1 MGTLTW
7 KTLVIKLSNASGT
20 LTDVSCNTNSWALR
34 AALDMLDDTT
44 ICNDN
49 RSYVSG
55 MPSVTLPLAGP
66 LNSTIYAIVSPLLNG
81 TSIPK
86 TFEALIKTGTYLNGS
101 CWPQNVEISGNA
113 GQLQMWSMD
122 LLVDGTINRT
132 SVGL

>member
-1 MGTLTW
+1 MANLTW
-7 KTLVIKLSNASGT
+7 KTVVVKLSNASGS
-20 LTDVSCNTNSWALR
+20 LTDISCNTNSYALR
-34 AALDMLDDTT
+34 ATLDMLDDTT
-44 ICNDN
+44 LCNDN

-66 LNSTIYAIVSPLLNG
+66 LNSTIYTIISPLLNG

-86 TFEALIKTGTYLNGS
+86 TFEILTRTGAYLNGS
-101 CWPQNVEISGNA
+101 CWPQNVEISGAA

-122 LLVDGTINRT
+122 ALVDGTINRT